1 MTGNSHYFA
10 NFYRKHT
17 GSTHGCYLR
26 ASFCCNINESQCKH
40 FCHLTN
46 FVFQAHIDYD
56 PEEDTIQG
64 RPAVPCPELGIGF
77 QKGDILHVINQL
89 DPDWWQARR
98 DGEEDQTLAGLIPSK
113 NFLSRREA
121 MKHTIAQEDRY
132 DGSGNGGRSSSFGG
146 EIPSFQQFYIRNVDL
161 GKNPLSYFLVFSQ
174 KSI

>member
-1 MTGNSHYFA
+1 MAGNSHYFA
-10 NFYRKHT
+10 NFFRKQA

-40 FCHLTN
+40 FCRLTN

-146 EIPSFQQFYIRNVDL
+146 EISIFQEKI
-161 GKNPLSYFLVFSQ
+161 
-174 KSI
+174 

>member
-1 MTGNSHYFA
+1 MCALT
-10 NFYRKHT
+10 
-17 GSTHGCYLR
+17 
-26 ASFCCNINESQCKH
+26 ASFSKTNHLVKPKHSHIH

-146 EIPSFQQFYIRNVDL
+146 EIPSFF
-161 GKNPLSYFLVFSQ
+161 KNISAILHLKRRFRKISVKIFFLVFT
-174 KSI
+174 KIHMNIFFY

>member
-1 MTGNSHYFA
+1 MTFLSC
-10 NFYRKHT
+10 KI
-17 GSTHGCYLR
+17 YL
-26 ASFCCNINESQCKH
+26 NIHSK
-40 FCHLTN
+40 FIHL
-46 FVFQAHIDYD
+46 FFFQAHIDYD

-146 EIPSFQQFYIRNVDL
+146 QIPNFQKRKKKLAIYINQKQRSR
-161 GKNPLSYFLVFSQ
+161 KNILLCFHKNHINIFFT
-174 KSI
+174 K

>member
-1 MTGNSHYFA
+1 MCALT
-10 NFYRKHT
+10 
-17 GSTHGCYLR
+17 
-26 ASFCCNINESQCKH
+26 ASFSKTNYLVKPTHSHID

-146 EIPSFQQFYIRNVDL
+146 EIFENISDIFNCLKLRKPISY
-161 GKNPLSYFLVFSQ
+161 LSEFF
-174 KSI
+174 

>member
-1 MTGNSHYFA
+1 MVINTTIVALVGFKCGRVGQN
-10 NFYRKHT
+10 
-17 GSTHGCYLR
+17 YLR
-26 ASFCCNINESQCKH
+26 LSFNATAIYICSKFI
-40 FCHLTN
+40 HL
-46 FVFQAHIDYD
+46 FFFQAHIDYD

-146 EIPSFQQFYIRNVDL
+146 EIPSFQKD
-161 GKNPLSYFLVFSQ
+161 FSNFTS
-174 KSI
+174 KTSI

>member
-1 MTGNSHYFA
+1 MYLFIHLHFFSSRFFDKNVFL
-10 NFYRKHT
+10 NFEMDWFLRVSKYSSKKIWPF
-17 GSTHGCYLR
+17 YLVR
-26 ASFCCNINESQCKH
+26 YSNIQSK
-40 FCHLTN
+40 FIHL
-46 FVFQAHIDYD
+46 FFFQAHIDYD

-146 EIPSFQQFYIRNVDL
+146 EIPSFQKD
-161 GKNPLSYFLVFSQ
+161 FSNFTS
-174 KSI
+174 KTSI

>member
-1 MTGNSHYFA
+1 M
-10 NFYRKHT
+10 
-17 GSTHGCYLR
+17 
-26 ASFCCNINESQCKH
+26 
-40 FCHLTN
+40 
-46 FVFQAHIDYD
+46 
-56 PEEDTIQG
+56 
-64 RPAVPCPELGIGF
+64 PCPELGIGF

-146 EIPSFQQFYIRNVDL
+146 NFTDFFR
-161 GKNPLSYFLVFSQ
+161 FL
-174 KSI
+174 KS

>member
-1 MTGNSHYFA
+1 MVPYGEFQQNQSSRETKTFT
-10 NFYRKHT
+10 YR
-17 GSTHGCYLR
+17 LL
-26 ASFCCNINESQCKH
+26 SFNE
-40 FCHLTN
+40 FC
-46 FVFQAHIDYD
+46 FFQAHIDYD

-146 EIPSFQQFYIRNVDL
+146 EIPNFQ
-161 GKNPLSYFLVFSQ
+161 K
-174 KSI
+174 KSVNL